1 MSRRRISYA
10 AIARVE
16 QLFKGITTK
25 AAPAVFGICNMQR
38 EVIRRVDVDGHET
51 DAEPTVFI
59 PAKLERL
66 IYPKRLKIVYGGRG
80 SAKTRTIV
88 SILTAQASARRERVL
103 CLREIQN
110 SIEESSHAEL
120 SEEIERR
127 DLSGSFVVGRKIIRV
142 PATRSS
148 FSFRGLYRNVTG
160 IKGFA
165 KATKAWVDEA
175 ENVSRESWG
184 VLMPTIREAGSEII
198 VSFNPNK
205 ANDPTW
211 TDLIG
216 PYEHLLDDDGC
227 YEDDEVLIIRANY
240 TDNPWFT
247 AELEIE
253 RAKMERTD
261 PDRYRW
267 IWLGQ
272 FNKRSNE
279 LIFAGKWRTE
289 AFETP
294 ANVRF
299 FFGADWGF
307 AQDPTTLNRSF
318 VKGNTL
324 FVDYEANSL
333 RQNAGKGVDLDELW
347 KLFAGSE
354 GMRPAQRQQWKA
366 EDALKYPGVPGAR
379 KWKIKADCARPE
391 TISLVAKQGFNIDA
405 AKKWGGSVEDGITFL
420 RGFDE
425 IVIHP
430 RCVET
435 IKEFERYSYKVD
447 KQTGDILPIIVDK
460 HNHHIDGIRY
470 SMDGYIRGRNGLN
483 ISADA
488 LQAVAAA

>member
-1 MSRRRISYA
+1 MSRRRISYGR
-10 AIARVE
+10 IAQVE
-16 QLFKGITTK
+16 KYYKGIATK

-38 EVIRRVDVDGHET
+38 EVIRCVDVDGNPT

-66 IYPKRLKIVYGGRG
+66 IPHKRLKIVYGGRG
-80 SAKTRTIV
+80 SAKTRSV
-88 SILTAQASARRERVL
+88 VAILTAQASARRERIL
-103 CLREIQN
+103 CLREVQN

-120 SEEIERR
+120 LEEIERR
-127 DLSGSFVVGRKIIRV
+127 DLGGSFVPGKKNIRV

-148 FSFRGLYRNVTG
+148 FSFRGLYRNQRG
-160 IKGFA
+160 IKGFT
-165 KATKAWVDEA
+165 KASKAWVDEA
-175 ENVSRESWG
+175 DGVSRDSWEI
-184 VLMPTIREAGSEII
+184 LFPTIREAGSE
-198 VSFNPNK
+198 VWVTFNPNK
-205 ANDPTW
+205 AHDPTW

-227 YEDDEVLIIRANY
+227 YEDDDTLIIRANY

-247 AELEIE
+247 EELELE

-261 PDRYRW
+261 KDRYNW

-318 VKGNTL
+318 VRGNTL
-324 FVDYEANSL
+324 YVDYEANSL
-333 RQNAGKGVDLDELW
+333 RQNEGKGVDLDELW
-347 KLFAGSE
+347 KLFAGRD
-354 GMRPAQRQQWKA
+354 GMRPAQRAQWKP
-366 EDALKYPGVPGAR
+366 EDSLKYPGIPGAR
-379 KWKIKADCARPE
+379 KWKIKADGARPE
-391 TISLVAKQGFNIDA
+391 TISLMAKQGFNIDA

-425 IVIHP
+425 IVVHP

-460 HNHHIDGIRY
+460 HNHHMDGIRY

-483 ISADA
+483 ISTDA
-488 LQAVAAA
+488 LTAVAAA

>member
-1 MSRRRISYA
+1 MSRRRISYGR
-10 AIARVE
+10 IAQVE
-16 QLFKGITTK
+16 KYYRGIATK

-38 EVIRRVDVDGHET
+38 EVIRCVDIDGQPT
-51 DAEPTVFI
+51 DAAPTVLI
-59 PAKLERL
+59 PEKLERL
-66 IYPKRLKIVYGGRG
+66 IYPKRLKIVKGGRG
-80 SAKTRTIV
+80 SAKTRTVV
-88 SILTAQASARRERVL
+88 SVLTAQASARRERVL
-103 CLREIQN
+103 CLREIQA
-110 SIEESSHAEL
+110 SIEESSLAEL
-120 SEEIERR
+120 SEEVERR
-127 DLSGSFVVGRKIIRV
+127 DLSGSFVVGRKNIRV

-165 KATKAWVDEA
+165 KATKAWVE
-175 ENVSRESWG
+175 EGETVSRESWEI
-184 VLMPTIREAGSEII
+184 LMPTIREEGSEIW
-198 VSFNPNK
+198 VTFNPNK
-205 ANDPTW
+205 ATDPTW
-211 TDLIG
+211 VDLIG
-216 PYEHLLDDDGC
+216 PYEDLLDEDGC
-227 YEDDEVLIIRANY
+227 YEDDDVLIITCNY

-247 AELEIE
+247 EELEYE

-272 FNKRSNE
+272 FNKRSDE

-294 ANVRF
+294 KSARF
-299 FFGADWGF
+299 FYGADWGF
-307 AQDPTTLNRSF
+307 SQDPTTLNRSF
-318 VKGNTL
+318 VKGNVL
-324 FVDYEANSL
+324 YIDYEAHGL
-333 RQNAGKGVDLDELW
+333 KTELTDIW
-347 KLFAGSE
+347 KLFAGKE
-354 GMRPAQRQQWKA
+354 GIRPEQRTLWKP
-366 EDALKYPGVPGAR
+366 EDDRKYPGIPGAR

-405 AKKWGGSVEDGITFL
+405 AKKWGGSVEDGIEVL

-435 IKEFERYSYKVD
+435 IKEFGLYAYKVD

-470 SMDGYIRGRNGLN
+470 GFDGYIRGRGTGLN
-483 ISADA
+483 ISAEA
-488 LQAVAAA
+488 LAALRNAA